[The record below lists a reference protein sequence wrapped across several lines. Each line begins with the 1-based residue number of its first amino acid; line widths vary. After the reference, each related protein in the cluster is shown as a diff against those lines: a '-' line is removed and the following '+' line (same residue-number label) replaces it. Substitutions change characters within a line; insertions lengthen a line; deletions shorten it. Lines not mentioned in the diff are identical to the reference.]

1 MRENLIKI
9 ACMIVAVVLLAAC
22 ASIGRP
28 QGGERDELP
37 PVFVHSD
44 PAPGSLNFKGN
55 RLSIYFDENIKM
67 EDVMNKVV
75 VSPVQKTPPSVI
87 ANGKRL
93 SVEFRD
99 TLVPDATYTIDFS
112 DAIRD
117 LNEGNILDGF
127 AIDFSTGDK
136 RDSLVIAG
144 MLFEARN
151 LEPAQGM
158 IVGVYS
164 NLSDTAITT
173 LPFDRIA
180 KTNQYGQFVL
190 RNLAPGT
197 YNLYAVNDL
206 NRDYHWDR
214 SEDVAFLGETVV
226 PEVTGITVTD
236 TLRASNGM
244 DSIVMRQGV
253 RYLPNDLLLTW
264 FNENYRSQYLKNHT
278 RIDSTRIAIEFGA
291 PTDSLP
297 EITLLN
303 TPAAGRRLDE
313 IARMDYSAAG
323 DSITYWLTDRDVIAT
338 DTLHVAMRYL
348 RTDTLD
354 QLSWTTDTLRLLN
367 RESSR
372 FHKELD
378 KRNKDREKLRS
389 KLQEEGRDTIFTD
402 EQVFMTFESGSRS
415 SQELNRPLYMTAS
428 QPLDTLIQERIR
440 LEMRVDTLW
449 VDAKAGDIRRDSVNR
464 QLRYVLD
471 HPWKEGERYRLTI
484 DSAAVTGIYGNVNK
498 ASTAEFT
505 VKKLEEYSNIS
516 FNLTGIPAGEEMVV
530 ELLNSQDKPV
540 ATAPMVNGTA
550 TFTFVTPNTYYA
562 RAFVDSNRNGVWDTG
577 SISEKR
583 QPEDVYYYPKKLS
596 VKKNWDL
603 NQTWNINELPI
614 EAQKPEAIKKNKPK
628 NRDKNNRN
636 SSGYNDEEEEEED
649 DFYTPGRSGSGRNSS
664 SGNRNTGFGGGG
676 QRVQNNPTIRR

>member
-1 MRENLIKI
+1 MRENLVKI
-9 ACMIVAVVLLAAC
+9 VCFMVAVVLLAAC

-378 KRNKDREKLRS
+378 KRNKDREKLRK
-389 KLQEEGRDTIFTD
+389 KLQEAGRDTIFTD
-402 EQVFMTFESGSRS
+402 KPAFITFEPSTRS
-415 SQELNRPLYMTAS
+415 NQELNRPLYITAS
-428 QPLDTLIQERIR
+428 QPLDTIYQDRIH
-440 LEMRVDTLW
+440 LEMRVDTVW
-449 VDAKAGDIRRDSVNR
+449 VDARPGAVARDSVNR
-464 QLRYVLD
+464 QMRYVLD
-471 HPWKEGERYRLTI
+471 HKWKEGERYRLTI
-484 DSAAVTGIYGNVNK
+484 DSAAVTGIYGNVNEGSK
-498 ASTAEFT
+498 IEFT
-505 VKKLEEYSNIS
+505 VKSLEDYSNIRFKLS
-516 FNLTGIPAGEEMVV
+516 GIPEGEEMVV
-530 ELLNSQDKPV
+530 ELLNAQDRPV
-540 ATAPMVNGTA
+540 ATAPAIDGTA
-550 TFTFVTPNTYYA
+550 TFTFVSPGTYYA
-562 RAFVDSNRNGVWDTG
+562 RAFVDTNRNGVWDTG
-577 SISEKR
+577 NIAEKR
-583 QPEDVYYYPKKLS
+583 QAEDVYYYSKKLAL
-596 VKKNWDL
+596 KKNWDL
-603 NQTWNINELPI
+603 DQSWDLNELPI

-628 NRDKNNRN
+628 NRDRNNRN
-636 SSGYNDEEEEEED
+636 SSSDYDDEEED
-649 DFYTPGRSGSGRNSS
+649 DDDLYYPGRGSSGRNN
-664 SGNRNTGFGGGG
+664 GNNPLSGFGGPQG
-676 QRVQNNPTIRR
+676 VQNVPTLRR

>member
-1 MRENLIKI
+1 MRENLVKI
-9 ACMIVAVVLLAAC
+9 VCFMVAVVLLAAC

-278 RIDSTRIAIEFGA
+278 RIDSTRITIEFGA

-378 KRNKDREKLRS
+378 KRNKDREKLRK
-389 KLQEEGRDTIFTD
+389 KLQEAGRDTIFTD
-402 EQVFMTFESGSRS
+402 KPAFITFEPSTRS
-415 SQELNRPLYMTAS
+415 NQELNRPLYITAS
-428 QPLDTLIQERIR
+428 QPLDTIYQDRIH
-440 LEMRVDTLW
+440 LEMRVDTVW
-449 VDAKAGDIRRDSVNR
+449 VDARPGAVARDSVNR
-464 QLRYVLD
+464 QMRYVLD
-471 HPWKEGERYRLTI
+471 HKWKEGERYRLTI
-484 DSAAVTGIYGNVNK
+484 DSAAVTGIYGNVNEGSK
-498 ASTAEFT
+498 IEFT
-505 VKKLEEYSNIS
+505 VKSLEDYSNIRFKLS
-516 FNLTGIPAGEEMVV
+516 GIPEGEEMVV
-530 ELLNSQDKPV
+530 ELLNAQDRPV
-540 ATAPMVNGTA
+540 ATAPAIDGTA
-550 TFTFVTPNTYYA
+550 TFTFVSPGTYYA
-562 RAFVDSNRNGVWDTG
+562 RAFVDTNRNGVWDTG
-577 SISEKR
+577 NIAEKR
-583 QPEDVYYYPKKLS
+583 QAEDVYYYSKKLAL
-596 VKKNWDL
+596 KKNWDL
-603 NQTWNINELPI
+603 DQSWDLNELPI

-628 NRDKNNRN
+628 NRDRNNRN
-636 SSGYNDEEEEEED
+636 SSSDYDDEEED
-649 DFYTPGRSGSGRNSS
+649 DDDLYYPGRGSSGRNN
-664 SGNRNTGFGGGG
+664 GNNPFSGFGGPQG
-676 QRVQNNPTIRR
+676 VQNVPTLRR

>member
-1 MRENLIKI
+1 MRENLVKI
-9 ACMIVAVVLLAAC
+9 VCFMVAVVLLAAC

-303 TPAAGRRLDE
+303 TTAAGRRLDE

-378 KRNKDREKLRS
+378 KRNKDREKLRK
-389 KLQEEGRDTIFTD
+389 KLQEAGRDTIFTD
-402 EQVFMTFESGSRS
+402 KPAFITFEPSTRS
-415 SQELNRPLYMTAS
+415 NQELNRPLYITAS
-428 QPLDTLIQERIR
+428 QPLDTIYQDRIH
-440 LEMRVDTLW
+440 LEMRVDTVW
-449 VDAKAGDIRRDSVNR
+449 VDARPGAVARDSVNR
-464 QLRYVLD
+464 QMRYVLD
-471 HPWKEGERYRLTI
+471 HKWKEGERYRLTI
-484 DSAAVTGIYGNVNK
+484 DSAAVTGIYGNVNEGSK
-498 ASTAEFT
+498 VEFT
-505 VKKLEEYSNIS
+505 VKSLEDYSNIRFKLS
-516 FNLTGIPAGEEMVV
+516 GIPEGEEMVV
-530 ELLNSQDKPV
+530 ELLNAQDRPV
-540 ATAPMVNGTA
+540 ATAPAIDGTA
-550 TFTFVTPNTYYA
+550 TFTFVSPGTYYA

-577 SISEKR
+577 NIAEKR
-583 QPEDVYYYPKKLS
+583 QAEDVYYYSKKLAL
-596 VKKNWDL
+596 KKNWDL
-603 NQTWNINELPI
+603 DQSWDLNELPI

-628 NRDKNNRN
+628 NRDRNNRN
-636 SSGYNDEEEEEED
+636 SSSDYDEEEED
-649 DFYTPGRSGSGRNSS
+649 DDDLYYPGRGSSGRNN
-664 SGNRNTGFGGGG
+664 GNNPLSGFGGPQG
-676 QRVQNNPTIRR
+676 VQNVPTLRR